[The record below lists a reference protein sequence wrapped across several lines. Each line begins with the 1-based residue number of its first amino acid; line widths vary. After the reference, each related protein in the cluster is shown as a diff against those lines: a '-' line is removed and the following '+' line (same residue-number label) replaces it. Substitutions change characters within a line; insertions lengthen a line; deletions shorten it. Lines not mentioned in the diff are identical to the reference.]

1 MKVRVVIL
9 RRTLTPAPSAS
20 SGQALSHVVLIVTHN
35 PYGWRLGGWS

>member
-9 RRTLTPAPSAS
+9 RRTLTP
-20 SGQALSHVVLIVTHN
+20 ALSHVVLIVTHN